1 MAAASVSA
9 SAAMAGSRRAAGGCS
24 SCRATV
30 AAPHRHQSDCWGA
43 AKVPARRKAAAATAA
58 AAAASSATERLAA
71 DEGTVPTRRLSSQEV
86 GARPVLIACFAG
98 FGLPLSPPSPV
109 PAIRLTCATTQHLN
123 PRPPATPP
131 CPAPPPGHRGAVR
144 EPARAAAHRVLR
156 RVLQQRPG
164 GHRHRPRALCRAGGC
179 GGVGGAACCC
189 CCWWG
194 GGWLGGWGGG
204 QGVGPGGAWG
214 GWRLYVLEQQ
224 AAPPGAA
231 VVNCMMG
238 EPHPPTLPPS
248 HQPCV
253 RASCLLASCRH
264 RHRHRRPP
272 PPTAGGRP
280 RGAPGARRC
289 AAAAVAVAVVVV
301 QPLRVVLCSHSP
313 LHTPP
318 GHTSAIRSA
327 HTPPCRRCCA
337 AVFDTTLLVEGC
349 LYQLD
354 AHLQRFLESAAKAAI
369 PLPRGM
375 TPQQLRRTILE
386 TAAAGRR
393 MNGARATCCL

>member
-194 GGWLGGWGGG
+194 GGMAGGLGGGAR
-204 QGVGPGGAWG
+204 GGAWRGLG
-214 GWRLYVLEQQ
+214 GVEAVCTGTTSGPPRCGGRELYDGR
-224 AAPPGAA
+224 APPS
-231 VVNCMMG
+231 
-238 EPHPPTLPPS
+238 HPPTLPPTL
-248 HQPCV
+248 C
-253 RASCLLASCRH
+253 ACLLPPRRILDDVGGAFGMGAVGGGLWHLLKGMRNSPSGH
-264 RHRHRRPP
+264 RFV
-272 PPTAGGRP
+272 GGIDV
-280 RGAPGARRC
+280 RGAPPTVPPPAPGT
-289 AAAAVAVAVVVV
+289 
-301 QPLRVVLCSHSP
+301 VL
-313 LHTPP
+313 L
-318 GHTSAIRSA
+318 AE
-327 HTPPCRRCCA
+327 
-337 AVFDTTLLVEGC
+337 TLPTWWWWWWG
-349 LYQLD
+349 
-354 AHLQRFLESAAKAAI
+354 
-369 PLPRGM
+369 PR
-375 TPQQLRRTILE
+375 
-386 TAAAGRR
+386 AS
-393 MNGARATCCL
+393 N